1 MNLKYY
7 NDHRIRLNLV
17 VFFDRI
23 RQKKEVKSMKP
34 IYITERLIVRQ
45 WEEKDYEDL
54 YEYASDEN
62 VTRYL
67 SFPTYTSI
75 EGAKERIKTVREHY
89 ETGDQIQDY
98 AIEEK
103 SSGKVVGAIGIVR
116 YSEKNMGE
124 IEIGYI
130 LKSKAQGNGYMT
142 EALKGM
148 FKHIKENGLA
158 KRIVL
163 KHDVENVKSGNVMKR
178 AGMTFEGIL
187 RRAGENNLHK
197 RCDIAVYS
205 ILEEEIE

>member
-1 MNLKYY
+1 
-7 NDHRIRLNLV
+7 V

-54 YEYASDEN
+54 YEYASDSN
-62 VTRYL
+62 VTKYL

-75 EGAKERIKTVREHY
+75 ETAKERIKFVIEQY
-89 ETGDQIQDY
+89 ESGNQIQDY

-103 SSGKVVGAIGIVR
+103 ESGRVVGSIGIVR

-124 IEIGYI
+124 LEIGYI
-130 LKSKAQGNGYMT
+130 LRPQARGNGYMT